1 MFWRFNWSYSNS
13 DQDCNGVCFG
23 SAIIDNCGICSEG
36 NTGINADI
44 GLDCNGVCD
53 PSTPQGEIDLS
64 NGLDY
69 GAFIDDCENCVG
81 GGTGLEEN
89 YADLG
94 CDCDNPAPLEYCLD
108 IDGDGLGDP
117 EFETLYCL
125 ESSDGNSYPVIPND
139 VWILDCTDA
148 DDTCGAIGE
157 PNGSYDLGEEFIDE
171 NDNGLWDEG
180 EVYWWCSIQLLWL

>member
-1 MFWRFNWSYSNS
+1 MNAEYVQGGNTEHIANSDQDCFGNCFGDAELDDCLVCGGDNSTCSDCFGTPNGDAYLDDCGVCSGGLTDHIANS

-64 NGLDY
+64 NGLEY

-94 CDCDNPAPLEYCLD
+94 CDCDNPAPLEYCLR
-108 IDGDGLGDP
+108 
-117 EFETLYCL
+117 Y
-125 ESSDGNSYPVIPND
+125 
-139 VWILDCTDA
+139 
-148 DDTCGAIGE
+148 
-157 PNGSYDLGEEFIDE
+157 
-171 NDNGLWDEG
+171 
-180 EVYWWCSIQLLWL
+180 